1 MRCSLSFS
9 HRAINA
15 NAVQPTCRELREQHG
30 LNQKELAQH
39 LVVSPNYVNK
49 VENEWLQFG
58 DYPSAKFIHKLAD
71 GLNGDEDEFLLLADK
86 VTDRL
91 RKRIRERLEIF
102 IAVADLDDKA
112 MDQLMKQIS
121 QKKVVERG

>member
-1 MRCSLSFS
+1 MQFS
-9 HRAINA
+9 QR
-15 NAVQPTCRELREQHG
+15 VRELREQHG

-71 GLNGDEDEFLLLADK
+71 GLNGDEDELLLLADK
-86 VTDRL
+86 VPDRL
-91 RKRIRERLEIF
+91 RKRIRERPEIF
-102 IAVADLDDKA
+102 NAVADLNDKA

-121 QKKVVERG
+121 QKKVVEQG